1 VSAPNPAWLGFVRTA
16 RARSKIRHYLKTLAQ
31 TESENLGEKLLT
43 QAVRAEGIEK
53 LPAVDAEFQP
63 IWEKLL
69 RFTGNKS
76 RSELLTDIGLGKRI
90 ASIVAKRLMLLLTA
104 TGEKPNALLLTR
116 ERYTSHEN
124 VSQGAVILDGS
135 ENASVQY
142 AQCCRPIP
150 GDSIIG
156 YLGRGEGLVVHTS
169 DCAVAARLQHRDS
182 ERFIA
187 VDWADEPVRAF
198 ETGLVITVTNRKGV
212 LARVAANLAQSEVDI
227 TKVDMGDENLLD
239 TTDLRFVVSVR
250 DVQHLDAAL
259 RHLKHTPSVL
269 RVQRIKPNS

>member
-1 VSAPNPAWLGFVRTA
+1 
-16 RARSKIRHYLKTLAQ
+16 
-31 TESENLGEKLLT
+31 
-43 QAVRAEGIEK
+43 
-53 LPAVDAEFQP
+53 
-63 IWEKLL
+63 
-69 RFTGNKS
+69 
-76 RSELLTDIGLGKRI
+76 
-90 ASIVAKRLMLLLTA
+90 
-104 TGEKPNALLLTR
+104 
-116 ERYTSHEN
+116 

-150 GDSIIG
+150 GDGIIG

-227 TKVDMGDENLLD
+227 TKVDMGDENLHD

-269 RVQRIKPNS
+269 RVQRIKPHG